1 MMMNMLLSSLCW
13 ATSALVN
20 CDMMAAV
27 WCGGIETDGQKK
39 LKYVQVGIRDRSRR
53 RRRRQTSKSKDV

>member
-39 LKYVQVGIRDRSRR
+39 LNIRDRSRR
-53 RRRRQTSKSKDV
+53 RRKQTSKSKDV